1 MTVSADRLGPAFL
14 GAIKVNPF
22 FKGWRKKGTRAMESV
37 SEPIRRGIELVLF
50 KGSFE
55 RAQHVGIA
63 AHVSVAT
70 DIKPISERTGTGDS
84 KGGRFH
90 YTAYLSSQN
99 GMGQPTSKRGAI
111 WTLMALEDV
120 EKMIADLHTLIDTHL
135 IPWFQ
140 DRSTVES
147 FVSGYE
153 KEFGKPDSLPLSL
166 FHYGKVAARKDLLT
180 WLATCPA
187 DRPQENVFSWA
198 VKNELLTPDS
208 ARRLALASIQM
219 LDTYREQTQR
229 IVQELKE
236 MT

>member
-1 MTVSADRLGPAFL
+1 MTVSTDRLGPAFL
-14 GAIKVNPF
+14 GAIKLNPF
-22 FKGWRKKGTRAMESV
+22 FKDWRKKGTRAMESS
-37 SEPIRRGIELVLF
+37 SEPIHRGVGLVLF

-63 AHVSVAT
+63 ADVSVAT
-70 DIKPISERTGTGDS
+70 DIKPILERTGTGDS

-90 YTAYLSSQN
+90 YAAYLSSQN
-99 GMGQPTSKRGAI
+99 GIGEPTFKRGAI
-111 WTLMALEDV
+111 WTLMTLEDL

-153 KEFGKPDSLPLSL
+153 KEFGKPYSLPLTL
-166 FHYGKVAARKDLLT
+166 FHYGKVAARKNLLT

-187 DRPQENVFSWA
+187 DRPQESVFSWA

-208 ARRLALASIQM
+208 AKKLALASIQM

-229 IVQELKE
+229 IVQELQE
-236 MT
+236 MA